1 MLKQIIRKMD
11 EREEKK
17 KWGKGTIVLESMKAF
32 DKIFDDFKGQMVS
45 PGGAAGML
53 GVSRAYIHQLEKDG
67 KIRAYRIWQE
77 DVDWDSLP
85 LKWRLFLKVKDVY
98 IYIPMEDI
106 EKVRKEMI
114 KKAKDKIK
122 KLEGR

>member
-1 MLKQIIRKMD
+1 MLKKIIRKMD
-11 EREEKK
+11 EIEEKK
-17 KWGKGTIVLESMKAF
+17 KWGKGTIVLESMKDFDVIF
-32 DKIFDDFKGQMVS
+32 DKFKGKMVS
-45 PGGAAGML
+45 PGGAAGRL
-53 GVSRAYIHQLEKDG
+53 GVSRAYIHQLEKEG

-77 DVDWDSLP
+77 DVDWDSIP

-98 IYIPMEDI
+98 IYIPDEDI